1 MKTSA
6 GFPKIALS
14 VALFACSSVLLAQ
27 DLGVVGPVYPIA
39 EQDMLVT
46 IEQRLKAL
54 EESGELAR
62 IEEDAKA
69 RYRAY
74 VERPKGVHLPRAK
87 KNRTYY
93 VDPRLTVPYDI
104 RDHEGRIIY
113 PAGTTVNPLDYI
125 TLSKQLLFFDGDDP
139 LQIEWAR
146 TILGKYSGQ
155 IIPILTNGPALTL
168 MKDWEIRLYFDQQG
182 RLAERFGIKSVPAL
196 VSQDKRQL
204 KVDEISIRI
213 YSR

>member
-14 VALFACSSVLLAQ
+14 VALFACSSILLGE

-46 IEQRLKAL
+46 IKQRLKTL

-87 KNRTYY
+87 KDRTYY
-93 VDPRLTVPYDI
+93 VDPSLTVPYDI
-104 RDHEGRIIY
+104 RDHEGRLIH
-113 PAGTTVNPLDYI
+113 PAGTRVNPLDYI
-125 TLSKQLLFFDGDDP
+125 TLSKKLIFFDGDDP
-139 LQIEWAR
+139 AQVEWAR
-146 TILGKYSGQ
+146 SMLEMNLDHTK
-155 IIPILTNGPALTL
+155 PILVNGPIMALMSKL
-168 MKDWEIRLYFDQQG
+168 QSHLYFDQHG
-182 RLAERFGIKSVPAL
+182 ELLHLFGIQAVPAI
-196 VSQDKRQL
+196 VSQDGIRLKIVEHGLKR
-204 KVDEISIRI
+204 E
-213 YSR
+213 

>member
-1 MKTSA
+1 MKISA

-93 VDPRLTVPYDI
+93 VDPSLTVPYDI
-104 RDHEGRIIY
+104 RDHEGRIIH

-139 LQIEWAR
+139 IQVEWAR
-146 TILGKYSGQ
+146 SMFEKNPTQ
-155 IIPILTNGPALTL
+155 IKPILTNGPILAL
-168 MKDWEIRLYFDQQG
+168 MKEWQARLYLDQRGQLVDKF
-182 RLAERFGIKSVPAL
+182 RIKRVPAV
-196 VSQDKRQL
+196 VSRDGMRL
-204 KVDEISIRI
+204 KVVEHNLSTQK
-213 YSR
+213 

>member
-14 VALFACSSVLLAQ
+14 VALFACSSILLGQ

-39 EQDMLVT
+39 EQDMLLT
-46 IEQRLKAL
+46 IEQRLKSL

-87 KNRTYY
+87 KTRTYY
-93 VDPRLTVPYDI
+93 VDPSLTVPYDI
-104 RDHEGRIIY
+104 RDHEGRIIH
-113 PAGTTVNPLDYI
+113 PAGTTVNPLEYL

-139 LQIEWAR
+139 IQAEWAR
-146 TILGKYSGQ
+146 SILGKYPGQ
-155 IIPILTNGPALTL
+155 IIPILINGPILTL
-168 MKDWEIRLYFDQQG
+168 MEEWHIRLYFDQRGQ
-182 RLAERFGIKSVPAL
+182 LTQYFGIQAVPAIVGQEGL
-196 VSQDKRQL
+196 ILRAR
-204 KVDEISIRI
+204 EISIPDAR
-213 YSR
+213 

>member
-14 VALFACSSVLLAQ
+14 VALFACSSVLLAR

-39 EQDMLVT
+39 EQDMLQT
-46 IEQRLKAL
+46 IEQRLEAL
-54 EESGELAR
+54 AESGELAR
-62 IEEDAKA
+62 IEDDAKT

-74 VERPKGVHLPRAK
+74 VERPEGVQLPRAT

-93 VDPRLTVPYDI
+93 VDPSLTVPYDI
-104 RDHEGRIIY
+104 KDHEGRIIH

-139 LQIEWAR
+139 GQVEWAR
-146 TILGKYSGQ
+146 SMIDGDPLHIK
-155 IIPILTNGPALTL
+155 PILTNGPVLAL
-168 MKDWEIRLYFDQQG
+168 MKKWQVRLYFDQRGQ
-182 RLAERFGIKSVPAL
+182 LVERFHIQRVPAL
-196 VSQDKRQL
+196 VANDGSRL
-204 KVDEISIRI
+204 KVMELRLDAQE
-213 YSR
+213 

>member
-1 MKTSA
+1 MKTLA

-39 EQDMLVT
+39 EQDMLLT
-46 IEQRLKAL
+46 IEQRLQAL

-74 VERPKGVHLPRAK
+74 VERPKGIHLPRAK
-87 KNRTYY
+87 KDRTYY
-93 VDPRLTVPYDI
+93 VDPSLTVPYDI
-104 RDHEGRIIY
+104 RDHEGRIIH

-125 TLSKQLLFFDGDDP
+125 TLSKQLIFFDGDDP
-139 LQIEWAR
+139 VQLEWAR
-146 TILGKYSGQ
+146 SMIDNDPLRVK
-155 IIPILTNGPALTL
+155 PILTNGPVLML
-168 MKDWEIRLYFDQQG
+168 MKEWQMHLYVDQWG
-182 RLAERFGIKSVPAL
+182 RLVKQFGIRSIPAM
-196 VSQDKRQL
+196 VTQNKNRL
-204 KVDEISIRI
+204 KVVEYGLDNQP
-213 YSR
+213 